1 MNRQRRSFIFSFFI
15 LLLAAGAAFVT
26 IAPHNA
32 SLNVGFL
39 GYQNDLKL
47 KEGLDLKGGIQFL
60 MRADCPSTNKNCDVN
75 SLIQPTIN
83 NIQQRINGGLGVSEA
98 VVTYQRDATSGTYYI
113 SIEIPGIKDDKQA
126 LNLIGQTGLLQI
138 IDTGSNQIPAGTN
151 VGVQTQTSQYP
162 VRFTGTDLDPNSIS
176 VSFNQANQP
185 QINFEMQGA
194 AKDRFANYTQQ
205 NIGKYLT
212 ITLDGQVIESATINS
227 QITGAGEISGGNLTL
242 AQATSVSQLL
252 RYGSLPLPL
261 TLSGERQ
268 IDPTLGQEAINQ
280 SIRAAIIGLGLV
292 VLFMLIYYR
301 LPGLVAALALAL
313 YAALVISIL
322 KLIGAVLTL
331 AGIAGLILSIG
342 MAVDAN
348 VLIFERIKEE
358 LRAGRTLAAAI
369 DIGWKRAWPS
379 IRDSNM
385 STIIT
390 CLILSYFGNNFG
402 ATIIVGFATNLL
414 IGVVTSLF
422 TAVVVTRTLLSDLV
436 SFFPWVVRFPALFG
450 LPKDAITIPTY
461 RRPTS
466 TGSRKPA
473 IALAGAG
480 NVNLS
485 DDESEE

>member
-1 MNRQRRSFIFSFFI
+1 MRRQRSLIFSFLV
-15 LLLAAGAAFVT
+15 LLLAAGAGFVA

-32 SLNVGFL
+32 TLNLGFL

-47 KEGLDLKGGIQFL
+47 KEGLDLRGGIQFL
-60 MRADCPSTNKNCDVN
+60 MKASCPTTKPNCDIN
-75 SLIQPTIN
+75 GLIQPTIN

-98 VVTYQRDATSGTYYI
+98 VVTSQKDATSGITYI
-113 SIEIPGIKDDKQA
+113 SIEIPGIKDDAQA
-126 LNLIGQTGLLQI
+126 LNLIGKTGLLEI
-138 IDTGSNQIPAGTN
+138 IDTGANYVPPGTK
-151 VGVQTQTSQYP
+151 VTPGQYKT
-162 VRFTGTDLDPNSIS
+162 VFTGTDLDPNSIS
-176 VSFNQANQP
+176 VSFNQGNQP
-185 QINFEMQGA
+185 QIDFAMQGA
-194 AKDRFANYTQQ
+194 AKDRFADYTQK
-205 NIGKYLT
+205 NIGQYLT
-212 ITLDGQVIESATINS
+212 ITLDSEVIESATIQS
-227 QITGAGEISGGNLTL
+227 QITGPGQISGSLTL
-242 AQATSVSQLL
+242 AQATSISQLL

-261 TLSGERQ
+261 TLNGERQ
-268 IDPTLGQEAINQ
+268 IDPTLGQQAINQ
-280 SIRAAIIGLGLV
+280 SIQAAIIGLGLV
-292 VLFMLIYYR
+292 ILFMLVYYR

-358 LRAGRTLAAAI
+358 LRAGRTLSAAI
-369 DIGWKRAWPS
+369 EIGWKRAWPS

-436 SFFPWVVRFPALFG
+436 SFFPWVVRYPGLFG
-450 LPKDAITIPTY
+450 LPKGAITVPTY
-461 RRPTS
+461 RRPNLAA
-466 TGSRKPA
+466 GRRPA
-473 IALAGAG
+473 VALAGAG
-480 NVNLS
+480 DMEFG
-485 DDESEE
+485 DDETEE